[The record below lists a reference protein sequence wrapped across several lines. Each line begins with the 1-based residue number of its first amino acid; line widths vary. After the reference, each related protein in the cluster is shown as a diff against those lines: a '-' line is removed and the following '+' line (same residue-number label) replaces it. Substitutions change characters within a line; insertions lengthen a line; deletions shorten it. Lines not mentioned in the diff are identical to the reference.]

1 MPRRRSTGVRPHET
15 SRAAERERAQTRGQG
30 PKVHVKWIRMWG
42 FEDSQDVGSEAAM
55 H

>member
-1 MPRRRSTGVRPHET
+1 MPWRRQAGVRPHEI

-30 PKVHVKWIRMWG
+30 PKVRVKWIRMWD
-42 FEDSQDVGSEAAM
+42 FEDSQDVGSEAAI